1 MLRPDECTG
10 LADIRH
16 AIDTLD
22 HELVAL
28 LGKRKGYVL
37 AASRFKPDESSIPAP
52 ERVAAMLAER
62 RLWARQNDLDSD
74 FVESLFE
81 HIIPWFIAR
90 QVDYWREQRGQR

>member
-22 HELVAL
+22 HEMVTL
-28 LGKRKGYVL
+28 LGKRMGYVL
-37 AASRFKPDESSIPAP
+37 AASRFKPNEQSIPAP
-52 ERVAAMLAER
+52 DRVASMLEAR
-62 RLWARQNDLDSD
+62 RRWAKENGLDSD

-81 HIIPWFIAR
+81 HLIPWFIAR
-90 QVDYWREQRGQR
+90 QVEYWRSRRGQA